1 MTKQKNISYIPYLA
15 KKNIEETIANLNAKL
30 ESVRTLLLENNEGIK
45 EAIEYQQK
53 GVDWKR
59 KATIDECKAYIERTQ
74 MPEYLQGQALQAAYD
89 SCDNKYISQLAGVF
103 GSLRINLANDIE
115 VLSDK
120 WLIAQH
126 IIEKVIEDNT
136 YTLTDKEMTLFAK
149 YKQMITLAEEL
160 HREYYYFGSTIDY
173 NDELKMQPT
182 EAELA
187 ERFIGCQRATP
198 EQLAERQRKYG
209 RM

>member
-1 MTKQKNISYIPYLA
+1 
-15 KKNIEETIANLNAKL
+15 
-30 ESVRTLLLENNEGIK
+30 
-45 EAIEYQQK
+45 
-53 GVDWKR
+53 
-59 KATIDECKAYIERTQ
+59 

-89 SCDNKYISQLAGVF
+89 SCDNKYIEKLAITF

-120 WLIAQH
+120 WLVAQH

-136 YTLTDKEMTLFAK
+136 YTLTDKEMALFAK